1 MVGKYQKMKIAK
13 IRPSGVY
20 LEAGEGSAGNNVLLP
35 AGQLPEGA
43 KEGDDLEVFIY
54 RDSQDHLAATVKK
67 PAALLGELA
76 CLKVAETTGAGAYLD
91 WGLDFDLFLPLSEQK
106 YRVQAG
112 KSYLVAVALGRSGR
126 LIATTD
132 IYKYLQPTDSYKKN
146 DQVTGTVYAIRRDIG
161 VLVAVDNQFYGLIPE
176 SEQYRDIK
184 PGEKVE
190 VRITRVREDGKLD
203 LSPRKLSHEQMEGDA
218 GLILEKIKEKGG
230 SLPLND
236 RSSPTD
242 IKMQLNMSK
251 SAFKRA
257 VGRLLK
263 ENKIEQSE
271 ESLVLRDPVV
281 PGP

>member
-1 MVGKYQKMKIAK
+1 MVGKYQKLRIAK
-13 IRPSGVY
+13 ISPSGVH
-20 LEAGEGSAGNNVLLP
+20 LEALEGRPGDTVLLP

-43 KEGDDLEVFIY
+43 KEGDHLEVFIY
-54 RDSQDHLAATVKK
+54 RDSLDRLAATTRK

-76 CLKVAETTGAGAYLD
+76 CLKVVETTGAGAYLD

-106 YRVQAG
+106 YPVQAG
-112 KSYLVAVALGRSGR
+112 KSYLVAVVPGRNGR

-132 IYKYLQPTDSYKKN
+132 IYKYLKPTDRYNKN
-146 DQVTGTVYAIRRDIG
+146 DRVTGTVYAIRRDIG
-161 VLVAVDNQFYGLIPE
+161 VLVAVDNQYYGLIPE

-184 PGEKVE
+184 PGETVE
-190 VRITRVREDGKLD
+190 VRITRVREDCKLD

-236 RSSPTD
+236 KSSPTD
-242 IKMQLNMSK
+242 IKIQLNMSK

-263 ENKIEQSE
+263 ENKIEQSG
-271 ESLVLRDPVV
+271 ESLVLRDPVA
-281 PGP
+281 GP

>member
-1 MVGKYQKMKIAK
+1 MIGQYKKLRIAK

-20 LEAGEGSAGNNVLLP
+20 LEAGEAGPGDTVLLP

-54 RDSQDHLAATVKK
+54 RDSLGHLAATVKK
-67 PAALLGELA
+67 PAAQLGGLA
-76 CLKVAETTGAGAYLD
+76 YLKVVETTEAGAYLD

-112 KSYLVAVALGRSGR
+112 KSYLVAVETGRNGR

-132 IYKYLQPTDSYKKN
+132 IYKYLKPAESFNKN
-146 DQVTGTVYAIRRDIG
+146 DQVTGTVYSIRKDIG
-161 VLVAVDNQFYGLIPE
+161 ALVAVNNQYYGLIPE
-176 SEQYRDIK
+176 SEQYSDIK
-184 PGEKVE
+184 PGDMVE
-190 VRITRVREDGKLD
+190 VRVTRVREDGKLD

-218 GLILEKIKEKGG
+218 GLILEKINEKGG

-236 RSSPTD
+236 KSSPTD
-242 IKMQLNMSK
+242 IKIQLNMSK

-263 ENKIEQSE
+263 ENKIEQSG
-271 ESLVLRDPVV
+271 ESLVLRNPVD
-281 PGP
+281 GP